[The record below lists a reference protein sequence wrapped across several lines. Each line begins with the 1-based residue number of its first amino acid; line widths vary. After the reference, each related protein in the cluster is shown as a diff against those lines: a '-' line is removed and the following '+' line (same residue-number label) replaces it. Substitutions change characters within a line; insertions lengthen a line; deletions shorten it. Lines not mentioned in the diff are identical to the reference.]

1 MLLLL
6 MPAPALFRFDPNIV
20 LQKYYDTFKMWF
32 MFMTLYDFLAKMTLK
47 TTLKSSK
54 ATVFWNGITGWHIL
68 KSRKLQ
74 IEVKKETL
82 FSFFWKIKFKG
93 GLKLFFQCFMTL
105 VEASSTLP
113 RRRVTLYW
121 AFMSLTQSIHWNWS
135 RHRRHADFFSS
146 PPTITVHFTG
156 VFRSKSLCSSCQIRR
171 ESFPNL

>member
-54 ATVFWNGITGWHIL
+54 ATVTYVMGWHIL

-74 IEVKKETL
+74 IEVKRETL
-82 FSFFWKIKFKG
+82 FSFFEK
-93 GLKLFFQCFMTL
+93 
-105 VEASSTLP
+105 
-113 RRRVTLYW
+113 
-121 AFMSLTQSIHWNWS
+121 
-135 RHRRHADFFSS
+135 
-146 PPTITVHFTG
+146 
-156 VFRSKSLCSSCQIRR
+156 
-171 ESFPNL
+171 

>member
-54 ATVFWNGITGWHIL
+54 ATVFWNGITYVMGWHIL

-82 FSFFWKIKFKG
+82 FFFLKNKIQGWSKTILSVFYDSG
-93 GLKLFFQCFMTL
+93 G
-105 VEASSTLP
+105 
-113 RRRVTLYW
+113 
-121 AFMSLTQSIHWNWS
+121 
-135 RHRRHADFFSS
+135 
-146 PPTITVHFTG
+146 G
-156 VFRSKSLCSSCQIRR
+156 
-171 ESFPNL
+171 